1 MSRRQDLLGALVG
14 AQAGGPFAQPPGLE
28 GEPSLGIPGLSG
40 VSRGPTWDAFVSAHA
55 PELSGETITFVVFE
69 DGTIIVDA
77 DVPDGS
83 LAPLADAIEKEQ
95 PPPYRAAATRASGDA
110 WSVAAEAITV
120 VDLPGIEGDIVD
132 LSVVGGT
139 RELTI
144 DGQSASQR
152 VAALDALLEP
162 YADAALYAERVDGD
176 VFAVDVFP
184 L

>member
-1 MSRRQDLLGALVG
+1 MSRRQDLLGALMG
-14 AQAGGPFAQPPGLE
+14 AQADGFPAQPPGLE
-28 GEPSLGIPGLSG
+28 GESGLGIPGLS
-40 VSRGPTWDAFVSAHA
+40 VARGPTWDAFVSAHA
-55 PELSGETITFVVFE
+55 PELIGDTITFVVLD
-69 DGTIIVDA
+69 DGTIVVDA

-120 VDLPGIEGDIVD
+120 VDLPGIEGDVVD
-132 LSVVGGT
+132 LNVVGGT

-144 DGQSASQR
+144 DGQSTSQR
-152 VAALDALLEP
+152 VAALDALLEQ

-176 VFAVDVFP
+176 LFAVDVFP